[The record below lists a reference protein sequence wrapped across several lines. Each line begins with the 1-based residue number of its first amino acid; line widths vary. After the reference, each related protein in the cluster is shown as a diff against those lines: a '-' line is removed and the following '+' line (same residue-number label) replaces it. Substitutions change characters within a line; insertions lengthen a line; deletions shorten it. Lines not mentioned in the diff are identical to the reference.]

1 MNSAK
6 SITVHSHEISEAKD
20 LLALLPT
27 STSMA
32 WVRGGDGLV
41 GWGEFDRLE
50 VTGSDRF
57 EQIRIWWRERCAH
70 FSIQDQVKKFGTG
83 PILMVSGSFEADEP
97 SVAIIPE
104 VVVGQ
109 RNGRTWLTWFGEE
122 AAPNF
127 IKPEVV
133 EAPLNLSWV
142 GGAISPTQWE
152 ANVDKALARIHSG
165 EISKVVLARDL
176 VAQSD
181 LPFDTRHVMRKLSEK
196 YGSTWIFAV
205 DNLVGATPELLVRLN
220 KGLITS
226 RILAGTIQ
234 RTGDDERDLAL
245 AASLARSSKDL
256 EEHEY
261 AVESVAQTLAPFC
274 SSTNVPETPF
284 VLHLSNVMH
293 LATDVTG
300 VLTDSL
306 APADLFTVVR
316 ELHPSAA
323 VCGTPR
329 PAAQKAIREIEQMSR
344 GRYAGPVGWVD
355 SKGEGEIGIALRC
368 AQINSKNPREIRLFA
383 GCGIVQGSDPTKE
396 YGESQAK
403 LLPIR
408 EALETH

>member
-1 MNSAK
+1 MNSP
-6 SITVHSHEISEAKD
+6 SVHTIEVSDAQN
-20 LLALLPT
+20 LLSLLPD
-27 STSMA
+27 SQSLA

-50 VTGSDRF
+50 VVGADRF
-57 EQIRIWWRERCAH
+57 EKIRLWWREHCAH
-70 FSIQDQVKKFGTG
+70 FTIHDEVKKFGTG
-83 PILMVSGSFEADEP
+83 PLLFLSGTFDADEI
-97 SVAIIPE
+97 SVAIIPK
-104 VVVGQ
+104 VIVGQ
-109 RNGRTWLTWFGEE
+109 RNGRTWVTWIGEASAPELTP
-122 AAPNF
+122 AAQP
-127 IKPEVV
+127 

-142 GGAISPTQWE
+142 GGAISPSQWE
-152 ANVDKALARIHSG
+152 INVGKALAKIYSG

-181 LPFDTRHVMRKLSEK
+181 LPFDARHIMNKLAENYS
-196 YGSTWIFAV
+196 STWIFSVA
-205 DNLVGATPELLVRLN
+205 NLVGATPELLVRLN
-220 KGLITS
+220 KGLVTS

-234 RTGDDERDLAL
+234 RTGDDQRDLAL

-261 AVESVAQTLAPFC
+261 AVDSVAQTLAPFC

-329 PAAQKAIREIEQMSR
+329 PAAQRVIKEVEAMSR
-344 GRYAGPVGWVD
+344 GRYAGPVGWID

-368 AQINSKNPREIRLFA
+368 AQINLTNPREIRLFA
-383 GCGIVQGSDPTKE
+383 GCGIVQGSDPAKE
-396 YGESQAK
+396 YAESQAK

-408 EALETH
+408 EALESA

>member
-1 MNSAK
+1 VNSPSVRTIEVSDAQ
-6 SITVHSHEISEAKD
+6 D
-20 LLALLPT
+20 LLSLLPD
-27 STSMA
+27 SESLA

-50 VTGSDRF
+50 VVGADRF
-57 EQIRIWWRERCAH
+57 EKIRLWWREHCAH
-70 FSIQDQVKKFGTG
+70 FTIHDEVKKFGTG
-83 PILMVSGSFEADEP
+83 PLLFLSGTFDADEV
-97 SVAIIPE
+97 SVAIIPK
-104 VVVGQ
+104 VIVGQ
-109 RNGRTWLTWFGEE
+109 RNGRTWVTWIGEANAPELTP
-122 AAPNF
+122 AAQP
-127 IKPEVV
+127 

-142 GGAISPTQWE
+142 GGAISPAQWE
-152 ANVDKALARIHSG
+152 INVGKALAKIYSG

-181 LPFDTRHVMRKLSEK
+181 LPFDARHIMNKLAENYS
-196 YGSTWIFAV
+196 STWIFSVA
-205 DNLVGATPELLVRLN
+205 NLVGATPELLVRLN
-220 KGLITS
+220 KGLVTS

-234 RTGDDERDLAL
+234 RTGDDQRDLAL

-261 AVESVAQTLAPFC
+261 AVDSVAQTLAPFC

-329 PAAQKAIREIEQMSR
+329 PAAQRVIKEVEAMSR
-344 GRYAGPVGWVD
+344 GRYAGPVGWID

-368 AQINSKNPREIRLFA
+368 AQINSTNRREIRLFA
-383 GCGIVQGSDPTKE
+383 GCGIVQGSDPAKE
-396 YGESQAK
+396 YAESQAK

-408 EALETH
+408 EALESA